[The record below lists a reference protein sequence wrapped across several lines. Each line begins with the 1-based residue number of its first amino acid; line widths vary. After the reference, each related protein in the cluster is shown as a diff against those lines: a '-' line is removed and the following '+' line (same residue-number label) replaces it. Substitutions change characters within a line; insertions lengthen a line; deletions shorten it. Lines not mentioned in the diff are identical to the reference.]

1 MRRLYIIICV
11 AVVAMFLTGCGA
23 EQAVKKGDRFYAL
36 GEYYDAST
44 KYKKAYSQTPA
55 KERTQRGKVALKMA
69 ECYRKINY
77 TQKAIAA
84 YNNAIRYKQTDSLT
98 YLYLGQQLMKNGNY
112 KEAEKAFQTFLDSMR
127 NDGSTE
133 SRNYEQ
139 LAKTGIQSAQKAPQW
154 KKEGSAYTVKRERF
168 FDSRRAE
175 YSPMLAGEE
184 NDQLFFTSTR
194 NQAKG
199 DELSGI
205 TGTKNADIFMS
216 QKDDKGKWQRP
227 EVIDSELNSDDDEG
241 ACCFSPDG
249 RTMYLTQ
256 CRTDASY
263 PRYATIV
270 TSNRSDASWSKA
282 TELTITHDTLSA
294 YAHPAV
300 SPDGEWLYFASN
312 MPGGM
317 GGYDI
322 WRFRLTD
329 KGLSGVENLG
339 EPINTPGDELFPTF
353 RPNGDL
359 YFSSNGHEGMGG
371 LDIYYTSPIPSQG
384 GESNASPLGRFGEV
398 QHPGYPL
405 NSQGDDFGMTFEGLL
420 NQGFFSSNRGDGKGW
435 DHIYSFYNPEIVQ
448 TVKGWVYEQDGYELP
463 QAVVYMVGNDGTNM
477 KLSVKGDGSFTQPIK
492 PGVDYV
498 FLGTCKGFLNHQEQ
512 LRVEPVTESEEYVLQ
527 FPLAS
532 ITAPV
537 LIENIFYDF
546 DKATLRPESTAALDK
561 LVTLLNEN
569 ANVTIELSAHCD
581 YKGSAEYNKGLAQR
595 RAEAVV
601 EYLTAHGIPED
612 RLKPVGYGKEKP
624 KTIRRKLTEKYPFLK
639 EGDVLTEDFIK
650 KLDEEQ
656 QEICNQLN
664 RRTEFIVL
672 RTTYGLF
679 PKK

>member
-11 AVVAMFLTGCGA
+11 AMVAMFLTGCGA

-300 SPDGEWLYFASN
+300 APDGEWLYFASN

-339 EPINTPGDELFPTF
+339 APINTPGDELFPTF

-371 LDIYYTSPIPSQG
+371 LDIYFVEDG
-384 GESNASPLGRFGEV
+384 KV

-561 LVTLLNEN
+561 LVALLNEN

-639 EGDVLTEDFIK
+639 EGDVLTEEFIK